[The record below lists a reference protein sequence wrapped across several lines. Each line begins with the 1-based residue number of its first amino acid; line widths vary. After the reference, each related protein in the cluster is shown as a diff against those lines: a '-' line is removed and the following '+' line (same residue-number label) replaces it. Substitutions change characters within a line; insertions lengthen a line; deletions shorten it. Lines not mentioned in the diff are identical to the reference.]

1 MKWFLQGQT
10 FCLRIRSFLYNQ
22 KQPKPP
28 NSISRNGYFVQT
40 SLKLDRK
47 MKQTDQI
54 DFGLSSDDHQV
65 WFVRNKPSIWR
76 IKCDKYSGSTCWWLL
91 FKCFSLVSASLLLLS
106 WCFTFSF
113 RQIITIVYWLHTWTS
128 PINFLNHIPFFH
140 RENRPPAGTTSSYK
154 RELSRRCD
162 LLPEK
167 HQTQPQSHLSG
178 ATLGFNRV
186 PPPPYLSKPN
196 VSQQMRASN
205 AAPGG
210 RKTLNTH
217 SIWFIC
223 EAFE

>member
-106 WCFTFSF
+106 WCFTFRY
-113 RQIITIVYWLHTWTS
+113 RQIITIVCWLHTWTS

-140 RENRPPAGTTSSYK
+140 RENRPPCWYHLFIQTWAEQTVWFTAWEASNTSSVTFIRSYI
-154 RELSRRCD
+154 RIQPSPSAS
-162 LLPEK
+162 LP
-167 HQTQPQSHLSG
+167 
-178 ATLGFNRV
+178 V
-186 PPPPYLSKPN
+186 
-196 VSQQMRASN
+196 
-205 AAPGG
+205 
-210 RKTLNTH
+210 
-217 SIWFIC
+217 
-223 EAFE
+223 